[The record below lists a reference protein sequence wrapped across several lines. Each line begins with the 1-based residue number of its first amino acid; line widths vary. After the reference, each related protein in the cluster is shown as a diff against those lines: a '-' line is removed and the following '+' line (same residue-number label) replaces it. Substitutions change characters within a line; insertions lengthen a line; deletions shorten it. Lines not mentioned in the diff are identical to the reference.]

1 VEFRILGSMEVLDG
15 ARRVE
20 LPSGRGRS
28 LLALLTLHAGEPVAA
43 ERLIDELWGGD
54 PPTTAAT
61 VVQGQVSR
69 LRKALEPERS
79 TGEPPHVLQ
88 TAGNAYCLAVD
99 PDSVDAARFKRLLDE
114 ARGGSPEGRAATLSA
129 ALALWRGPAL
139 ADFMY
144 EPFAQRAIV
153 VLEEY
158 RIEAIEERF
167 EAELA
172 LGLDA
177 QLVGG
182 LHEAIARYP
191 FRERLRGFLMV
202 ALHRAGR
209 QTEALDVCRSTRAL
223 LLEELGLEPGPALRA
238 LEAAI
243 LRQDPTLELERTP
256 EPQMLPRGE
265 APSWLPRER
274 RTVTVAAVDVAPA
287 ADLSIDTEAVARMG
301 SRAAR
306 VATEVLERH
315 GARVERSL
323 GDELIGFFG
332 FPAAHEDDALRAVR
346 AVLDVRTAVHS
357 LDSDPSAIGGMKHG
371 SRAGVETGDIVVAG
385 PGAALRDVVMGP
397 VVSAARRLEHAAA
410 SDETLIGTTTQRL
423 VRGAVIVRPVDG
435 GSGASA
441 ITWRVL
447 ESVAHFSAIPRA
459 MDTPMIG
466 RQAELT
472 LLRSAFRRAIR
483 TGAVVRITVIG
494 EAGIGKSR
502 LAQEVVV
509 SFGDKAHA
517 ITLRCAPPGES
528 TGFFPVRQ
536 AVLEAAGLC
545 GWRGL
550 HELLET
556 AAEGNGAVQQ
566 IGAAVGLCSPPATAN
581 ELIVPMRRLLEVLAR
596 DHPLIVVL
604 DNLRW
609 ADPAVLELVG
619 RLEREATGGILL
631 LCLARPEFLED
642 RAASSVGNVVT
653 LESLQPSQLASL
665 VIDRGGPVAQAP
677 LQRIVSLS
685 QGNPLFAEQLIAAIA
700 DGDVDAI
707 PASLVGLLSMRLDRL
722 GPAERDL
729 LRCASVAGLDLD
741 LEAVAALLPG
751 DARAFV
757 ERHINTLERKR
768 LIERTGPGRFRFA
781 HALIQMAAY
790 QSMTREDR
798 ARLHEA
804 FADHLERKRS
814 DPTAAPS
821 GAAGYHLRRA
831 VEHRRASGTL
841 G

>member
-28 LLALLTLHAGEPVAA
+28 LLALLTLHAGEPVSSD
-43 ERLIDELWGGD
+43 RLIDELWGGD
-54 PPTTAAT
+54 PPATAAT
-61 VVQGQVSR
+61 VVQGLVSR
-69 LRKALEPERS
+69 LRRVLEPERS
-79 TGEPPHVLQ
+79 TGGPSRVLL
-88 TAGNAYCLAVD
+88 TAGNAYCLAID
-99 PDSVDAARFKRLLDE
+99 PDSVDATMFKRLLDE
-114 ARGGSPEGRAATLSA
+114 ARGGSPEGRAAKLSA

-139 ADFMY
+139 ADFIY

-153 VLEEY
+153 VLDEY
-158 RIEAIEERF
+158 RIEAIEDRF

-172 LGLDA
+172 LGRDA
-177 QLVGG
+177 QLIGG
-182 LHEAIARYP
+182 LHEAIATYP
-191 FRERLRGFLMV
+191 FREQLRGFLMV
-202 ALHRAGR
+202 ALYRAGR
-209 QTEALDVCRSTRAL
+209 QTEALDVFRDTRAL
-223 LLEELGLEPGPALRA
+223 LLDELGLEPGPALQA

-243 LRQDPTLELERTP
+243 LRQDLTLELERTP
-256 EPQMLPRGE
+256 EPQMRSRDE
-265 APSWLPRER
+265 ALSWLPRER

-287 ADLSIDTEAVARMG
+287 ADLRLDTEAVARIA
-301 SRAAR
+301 SQAAR
-306 VATEVLERH
+306 VATEVLKRH
-315 GARVERSL
+315 GGRVERSL
-323 GDELIGFFG
+323 GEELIGFFG

-357 LDSDPSAIGGMKHG
+357 LDSDRSAIEGIKQGL
-371 SRAGVETGDIVVAG
+371 RAGVETGDIVVAG

-410 SDETLIGTTTQRL
+410 SDEILIGTNTQRL

-441 ITWRVL
+441 IAWRVL
-447 ESVAHFSAIPRA
+447 ESIAHSSAIPRA
-459 MDTPMIG
+459 MDTPMVG
-466 RQAELT
+466 RQGELT
-472 LLRSAFRRAIR
+472 QLRSAFRRAIR
-483 TGAVVRITVIG
+483 TDAVVRITVIG

-502 LAQEVVV
+502 LAQEVAV
-509 SFGDKAHA
+509 SFGDNAHA
-517 ITLRCAPPGES
+517 IKLRCAPPGES
-528 TGFFPVRQ
+528 MGFFPVRQ

-556 AAEGNGAVQQ
+556 AADGSSAVQQ
-566 IGAAVGLCSPPATAN
+566 IGAAVGLRSPPATVD
-581 ELIVPMRRLLEVLAR
+581 ELILPMRRLLEVLAR

-604 DNLRW
+604 DNLQW

-619 RLEREATGGILL
+619 RLERETTGAILL
-631 LCLARPEFLED
+631 LCIARPEFLED
-642 RAASSVGNVVT
+642 RPASSVGNVVT
-653 LESLQPSQLASL
+653 LEPLQPSQLASL
-665 VIDRGGPVAQAP
+665 VIDRGGPVARAP

-700 DGDVDAI
+700 DGDVDAV

-722 GPAERDL
+722 GPGERDL

-741 LEAVAALLPG
+741 PEAVTALLPG
-751 DARAFV
+751 DARSFV
-757 ERHINTLERKR
+757 ERHINTLERKQ

-781 HALIQMAAY
+781 HALVQMAAY

-804 FADHLERKRS
+804 FAEHLERKQP
-814 DPTAAPS
+814 DPTATPS
-821 GAAGYHLRRA
+821 GATGYHLRRA
-831 VEHRRASGTL
+831 VEHRRASGTHD
-841 G
+841 